1 MAAPPAAGAG
11 ALASLLSASPW
22 LQAGSTALDF
32 IGNLIALHHVSP
44 LEREQQRYL
53 EVQKWRENENRVRA
67 INLWNKYKDYNA
79 PQSHYSGMTA
89 NQVTAP
95 TIKAPTFNTGSY
107 LSKMQAS
114 LAPYLNQIA
123 GSASQRLGLDSG
135 AAQGEIMHGSY
146 APMMGYA
153 AEAEKTTQGQQYD
166 AATRNAQMML
176 ESLLANQEAQQQTGM
191 FNRQMGLQTFQTN
204 QQNQD
209 AIRRLLAGL
218 T

>member
-1 MAAPPAAGAG
+1 MAGELTAA
-11 ALASLLSASPW
+11 
-22 LQAGSTALDF
+22 STATGNPYV
-32 IGNLIALHHVSP
+32 IGAAMIADIFGSILGGGGPSE
-44 LEREQQRYL
+44 LEREQRRYL
-53 EVQKWRENENRVRA
+53 EVQKWRENENRMRA
-67 INLWNKYKDYNA
+67 NSLWNQYKDYNA

-176 ESLLANQEAQQQTGM
+176 ESLLANQQAGQQTGM